1 MKAEL
6 KKFQDYESEMDFCKK
21 VFSLN
26 KKQYILIIGAESFV
40 NDILLNIGEDNI
52 DFVITD
58 KDIKSTNKKCNYC
71 LLEEDYIKKLG
82 DYKDYIINKAY
93 ILSNK
98 DEKIKIFDKSSSK
111 DMNDYNS
118 DDNSEDIK
126 GYNLTKQYEI
136 AANDTVDRYLDISYY
151 VTDEDKK
158 RELLMELFAE
168 GYYVGVML
176 DRLQIAQ
183 ELADGVT
190 NMMGNQN

>member
-6 KKFQDYESEMDFCKK
+6 KKFQDYESEMEFCKK
-21 VFSLN
+21 VFNLN

-71 LLEEDYIKKLG
+71 LLEEDDIKKLS
-82 DYKDYIINKAY
+82 DYKDRIINKAY

-98 DEKIKIFDKSSSK
+98 DEKMKIFDKSSIE
-111 DMNDYNS
+111 DMSN
-118 DDNSEDIK
+118 DNSEDIK

-136 AANDTVDRYLDISYY
+136 ASNEIVDRYLDISYY

-158 RELLMELFAE
+158 RELLTELFAE

-190 NMMGNQN
+190 NMIENQN